1 MKLNK
6 QKIIILIIS
15 ITAALAGLIV
25 IQVKLLKDS
34 YDQKEQ
40 VFNRNVIS
48 ALNSTAK
55 MLEVNETEVNI
66 INYAVTSLSGKSR
79 KLHSP
84 NALSLKSENRKTEMI
99 VLSNDDDKVKVHVKT
114 GPGRK
119 KTDSVSYSYSFN
131 IPSGKDKIL
140 PENFNLDTLTHNRVY
155 KFFSDE
161 GGKKTVS
168 SYSYYDIV
176 DSLKGLDS
184 LHKKQMVSGVMDK
197 LILADRTP
205 IEKRI
210 SRSQIDSLLK
220 LNFRNYGINID
231 FNYGVITQM
240 GDSSK
245 LVLCDTNKTALEK
258 SELKALLYPSD
269 ILPFKNFLTVVFP
282 GSRYFFYKLILP
294 QLILSAVFILII
306 IGSFVYTIRIIFLQK
321 KFGGL
326 IMDFINNMTHEF
338 KTPISTIALASDA
351 IAQPEINNNEEKL
364 KKYNRIIQDENS
376 RMKQQVDKILQMAL
390 LEEGDYEL
398 NLSVIDLHE
407 LINNAVGNL
416 SVRVENLGGKLETN
430 LSASN
435 YRIKGDVV
443 HLINI
448 INNILDNAIKYSPEG
463 AHIIVQTHNEG
474 SKIILSFID
483 NGMGIDEDD
492 LKRVFDKYFR
502 VPTGNLHDI
511 KGFGLGLSYV
521 KLMVEGHSGEIK
533 IKSKPGIGTT
543 VDITLPVIKEIQ

>member
-1 MKLNK
+1 
-6 QKIIILIIS
+6 
-15 ITAALAGLIV
+15 
-25 IQVKLLKDS
+25 
-34 YDQKEQ
+34 
-40 VFNRNVIS
+40 
-48 ALNSTAK
+48 
-55 MLEVNETEVNI
+55 
-66 INYAVTSLSGKSR
+66 
-79 KLHSP
+79 
-84 NALSLKSENRKTEMI
+84 
-99 VLSNDDDKVKVHVKT
+99 
-114 GPGRK
+114 
-119 KTDSVSYSYSFN
+119 
-131 IPSGKDKIL
+131 
-140 PENFNLDTLTHNRVY
+140 
-155 KFFSDE
+155 
-161 GGKKTVS
+161 
-168 SYSYYDIV
+168 
-176 DSLKGLDS
+176 
-184 LHKKQMVSGVMDK
+184 
-197 LILADRTP
+197 
-205 IEKRI
+205 
-210 SRSQIDSLLK
+210 
-220 LNFRNYGINID
+220 
-231 FNYGVITQM
+231 
-240 GDSSK
+240 
-245 LVLCDTNKTALEK
+245 
-258 SELKALLYPSD
+258 
-269 ILPFKNFLTVVFP
+269 
-282 GSRYFFYKLILP
+282 
-294 QLILSAVFILII
+294 
-306 IGSFVYTIRIIFLQK
+306 
-321 KFGGL
+321 
-326 IMDFINNMTHEF
+326 MDFINNMTHEF

-398 NLSVIDLHE
+398 NLSTIDLHE

-435 YRIKGDVV
+435 YRIKGDAV

-533 IKSKPGIGTT
+533 IKSKPGTGTT

>member
-6 QKIIILIIS
+6 KKIIILILS

-25 IQVKLLKDS
+25 IQVQLLKDS

-66 INYAVTSLSGKSR
+66 INYAVTSLPGKSR

-84 NALSLKSENRKTEMI
+84 NALSLKSESRKTEMI
-99 VLSNDDDKVKVHVKT
+99 VLSNDDKVKVHVKT

-119 KTDSVSYSYSFN
+119 ITDSVNYSYSFN

-140 PENFNLDTLTHNRVY
+140 PEKINPDTLPHNRVY
-155 KFFSDE
+155 KILSDE
-161 GGKKTVS
+161 GGNKTVS
-168 SYSYYDIV
+168 SYSFYDIV
-176 DSLKGLDS
+176 DSLRGLDS
-184 LHKKQMVSGVMDK
+184 LHKKQMVNRVMDK
-197 LILADRTP
+197 LILSDRIP

-210 SRSQIDSLLK
+210 SRSQVDSLLK
-220 LNFRNYGINID
+220 LNFKNYGINID
-231 FNYGVITQM
+231 YKYGVITQL
-240 GDSSK
+240 GDSTK
-245 LVLCDTNKTALEK
+245 LVLSNTNMTVLDK

-282 GSRYFFYKLILP
+282 GSSYFLYKLILP

-351 IAQPEINNNEEKL
+351 IAQPETLNNEEKL
-364 KKYNRIIQDENS
+364 KKYNGIIQDENS

-390 LEEGDYEL
+390 LEERDYEL

-463 AHIIVQTHNEG
+463 VHIIVQTHNEG